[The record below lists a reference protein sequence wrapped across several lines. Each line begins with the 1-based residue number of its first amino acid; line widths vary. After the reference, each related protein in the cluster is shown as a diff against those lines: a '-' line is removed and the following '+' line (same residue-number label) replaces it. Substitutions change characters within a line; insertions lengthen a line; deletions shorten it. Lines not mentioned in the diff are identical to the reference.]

1 MATRN
6 QVMSLFGLSPEQMI
20 QQEQETRRQEIA
32 AIQDPYQRS
41 GALIGQQV
49 GGMFGGDQESANVQ
63 RQRELYASLQGVNF
77 GDPTQMRQAA
87 SMLQSQFP
95 DRALQLLM
103 MADDMETTA
112 QQRATSAAQE
122 KAAGIKNVPK
132 FMGYK
137 YVKTGVDQLGNDVY
151 GTQPYYEDV
160 PIPLEDLDKYYAGEG
175 RYKNWGGSSVAQAT
189 TAQPDAKPEGLK
201 RSDNAR
207 DIEGSVGGPVVF
219 QDGKYYMRDDEGN
232 PVGQPLTKE
241 QLGQIGVKVPEPVV
255 AETPIQAE
263 KRAKV
268 EQQITQDRLQQSN
281 INPTGTVFDPNNPFA
296 GGM

>member
-122 KAAGIKNVPK
+122 KAAGIKTVPK
-132 FMGYK
+132 FIGMTYERSG
-137 YVKTGVDQLGNDVY
+137 TDELGNPTY
-151 GTQPYYEDV
+151 RSRPLYEDV
-160 PIPLEDLDKYYAGEG
+160 PIPLGDLQDYSEGKGKYAGWLAPTGDVTPE
-175 RYKNWGGSSVAQAT
+175 
-189 TAQPDAKPEGLK
+189 PDAKPEGIK
-201 RSDNAR
+201 RDPNAVT
-207 DIEGSVGGPVVF
+207 IPSTQGANVVL
-219 QDGKYYMRDDEGN
+219 QNGEYYLEDDEGN

-241 QLGQIGVKVPEPVV
+241 QRGRIGVKVPEPVV
-255 AETPIQAE
+255 AETPIQAK
-263 KRAKV
+263 KRAEA